1 MTTID
6 HTRHDDHHAKT
17 GHASPD
23 DIHVH
28 KTTGFYVKVAVALAI
43 VTAAEVGLYYLHI
56 GKLYMLVLLILR
68 VIKFFTV
75 VSLFMHLRFDNRL
88 FGWLFYSGLFLAVSV
103 YAVALLTFR
112 VFDGTK

>member
-6 HTRHDDHHAKT
+6 HSRHDDHHAPT

-28 KTTGFYVKVAVALAI
+28 KPTSFYVKVAIALAL
-43 VTAAEVGLYYLHI
+43 VTAVEVGLYYLHI
-56 GKLYMLVLLILR
+56 GKLFLPALLILM
-68 VIKFFTV
+68 VVKFVTV

-88 FGWLFYSGLFLAVSV
+88 FAWLFYSGLFLAISV
-103 YAVALLTFR
+103 YFVALLTFR
-112 VFDGTK
+112 VFDPSS